1 MRARSVA
8 GQSDAQAASQAVG
21 VEMKTLPVKMKKSS
35 QKGEEMQACEH
46 VRTTRVQGLRIGDS
60 RNICWYDLRTGFLIA
75 YNRCVSRSGTCY
87 RLGERYQYQTIRLYH
102 VS

>member
-1 MRARSVA
+1 
-8 GQSDAQAASQAVG
+8 
-21 VEMKTLPVKMKKSS
+21 
-35 QKGEEMQACEH
+35 MQACEH
-46 VRTTRVQGLRIGDS
+46 VRTTRVQGLRIGV
-60 RNICWYDLRTGFLIA
+60 RRVAKHLLEYDLRTGFLIA